1 MYIPKEPDYTRP
13 EFWVKP
19 PTAEFPATENLAEP
33 IKKADVFFVHGT
45 VLHSKTDVYY
55 DTWNEEQRKLPL
67 RPRMTHAGAYE
78 KTCRVFQPHY
88 RQVTMEAHLH
98 GWDVVKDYY
107 AIPFADVKNAY
118 YHFKETWN
126 KDRPL
131 ILAGN
136 SQGSFVVLALM
147 KYLASK
153 NELPK
158 NLVAAY
164 LIGATV
170 TQADLDALGMHLC
183 QSPTDLNCMIVY
195 NTLAKGA
202 TKGFTIFPGA
212 LCVNPLS
219 WKNTEEIADKS
230 LHLGFMETKEDGTKF
245 LHEHAT
251 NAWVDKKAGAVIVDI
266 YDIKTAPPRE
276 HFPKGDLH
284 SYNYPLFFKNIE
296 ANVEERVNAYLHSKK
311 N

>member
-1 MYIPKEPDYTRP
+1 MHIPKVPDYTLP
-13 EFWVKP
+13 EFWVK
-19 PTAEFPATENLAEP
+19 FPDTENLNTPEQ
-33 IKKADVFFVHGT
+33 KADVFFVHGT

-55 DTWNEEQRKLPL
+55 DTYNEEQRKLPL

-78 KTCRVFQPHY
+78 KTCRIFQPHY

-98 GWDVVKDYY
+98 GWDVVRDYY
-107 AIPFADVKNAY
+107 TIPFEDVKNAY

-147 KYLASK
+147 KYLAAK

-164 LIGATV
+164 LIGASV
-170 TQADLDALGMHLC
+170 TQNDLDELGMHLC
-183 QSPTDLNCMIVY
+183 ESPTDLNCVIVY
-195 NTLAKGA
+195 NTLAKGG

-212 LCVNPLS
+212 LCINPLS
-219 WKNTEEIADKS
+219 WKNTEEVADKS
-230 LHLGFMETKEDGTKF
+230 LHLGFMETKEDGTQF
-245 LHEHAT
+245 LHKNAT
-251 NAWVDKKAGAVIVDI
+251 SAWVDKEHGAVIVDI
-266 YDIKTAPPRE
+266 YDLETAPPRE

-296 ANVEERVNAYLHSKK
+296 ANVEERVNAYLAITQK

>member
-1 MYIPKEPDYTRP
+1 MHTPEAPDYTLS
-13 EFWVKP
+13 EFWVKLP
-19 PTAEFPATENLAEP
+19 DTDNLNTPAQ
-33 IKKADVFFVHGT
+33 KADVFFVHGT
-45 VLHSKTDVYY
+45 VLHSKSDVYY
-55 DTWNEEQRKLPL
+55 DPYNEEQRRLPL

-98 GWDVVKDYY
+98 GWDVVRDYY
-107 AIPFADVKNAY
+107 KIPFEDVKNAY
-118 YHFKETWN
+118 YHFKQTWN

-136 SQGSFVVLALM
+136 SQGSFVILALM
-147 KYLASK
+147 KYLAAK

-164 LIGATV
+164 LIGASV
-170 TQADLDALGMHLC
+170 TQKDLDELGMHLC
-183 QSPTDLNCMIVY
+183 QSPTDLNCVIVY
-195 NTLAKGA
+195 NTLAKGGRS
-202 TKGFTIFPGA
+202 GFTIFPGA

-219 WKNTEEIADKS
+219 WKNTEETADKS
-230 LHLGFMETKEDGTKF
+230 LHLGFMETKEDGTQF
-245 LHEHAT
+245 IHEHAT
-251 NAWVDKKAGAVIVDI
+251 NAWVDKKHGAVIVDI
-266 YDIKTAPPRE
+266 YDLETAPPRE

-296 ANVEERVNAYLHSKK
+296 ANVEERVNAYLAKTQK